1 MEGEFHVEAIC
12 FFQIVTVLTCLV
24 SHERKRVRWTRKIL
38 SSRVQTREANSRI
51 FSHWNYKP
59 SCLSQHDSWM
69 VRKKTWLFVLPK
81 FGGLRGH
88 RVDWRPQKFGKF
100 FKLEIP
106 YLLTDF
112 SRNKQKKA
120 LVQPGQKLFPMPPL
134 FVTVVNDICTI
145 KTFEKLLNI
154 VLSEVYS

>member
-1 MEGEFHVEAIC
+1 MEGEFHIEAIC

-38 SSRVQTREANSRI
+38 SSRPKLGKRTQGFFHTEIINHRVLHNMTAE
-51 FSHWNYKP
+51 W
-59 SCLSQHDSWM
+59 LE
-69 VRKKTWLFVLPK
+69 KTWLFVLPK